1 MRVLDLKDKS
11 YWRLLIAYGLPIAF
25 QNLIFNSFSLVDNI
39 LVGGLGD
46 ANIAA
51 VGVANKLV
59 FIYAVFLFGINSGS
73 NIFSAQFW
81 GKKDIAGVRKVLGLS
96 LIIGLGISVPFTLV
110 GVFAPHLIVDIF
122 SDDPLVI
129 REGAIYLSIVAWTF
143 PIGAVSSAYAIQ
155 SRGVGR
161 PKVPLIASA
170 IALTTNGFLDY
181 IMIYGK
187 LGLPAMGV
195 RGAAIAT
202 LIAKML
208 ECVIII
214 GITYGKKYELA
225 AKLSDF
231 KGYTSAFLRRYITP
245 ITPVI
250 INELLWSTGVTVYT
264 YFYGVLGTEA
274 VATVQILDVING
286 IFISLFMGIGN
297 ATGAIIGNLIGAEE
311 DDRARVYAKRTL
323 LVGIGLG
330 IFVSILL
337 VLFAPLFLS
346 FFNISASTQIICKI
360 TIRVY
365 ALYMIPR
372 ILNHIIIVGIFRGG
386 GDTVFAA
393 ILDVCA
399 PWLIGIP
406 MAYLGVRIF
415 EFPVYYVMAMIQV
428 EELVKN
434 VVGITRVLS
443 GKWLHNLVR
452 DIKPATEELA
462 PSAEVL

>member
-1 MRVLDLKDKS
+1 MRVLDIKDKS
-11 YWRLLIAYGLPIAF
+11 FWRLLIAYGLPIAF
-25 QNLIFNSFSLVDNI
+25 QNLIFNSFSLVDNV

-51 VGVANKLV
+51 VGVANKLC
-59 FIYAVFLFGINSGS
+59 FIFAVFLFGINSGS

-96 LIIGLGISVPFTLV
+96 LIIGLSISVPFTIA
-110 GVFAPHLIVDIF
+110 GVFAPHIIVDIF

-129 REGAIYLSIVAWTF
+129 REGAIYLGIVAWTF
-143 PIGAVSSAYAIQ
+143 PINAVSAAFAIQ

-161 PKVPLIASA
+161 AKVPLIASA

-195 RGAAIAT
+195 KGAAIAT
-202 LIAKML
+202 LLSKIL
-208 ECVIII
+208 EFTVIL

-225 AKLSDF
+225 ARFSDF
-231 KGYTSAFLRRYITP
+231 KGYNSAFLRHYISP
-245 ITPVI
+245 VTPVI
-250 INELLWSTGVTVYT
+250 INELLWSVGVTVYT

-286 IFISLFMGIGN
+286 IFLSLFMGLGN
-297 ATGAIIGNLIGAEE
+297 AAGAIIGNLIGAEE
-311 DDRARVYAKRTL
+311 EDRARVYAKRIL
-323 LVGIGLG
+323 VVGIGLG
-330 IFVSILL
+330 IIVSILL

-346 FFNISASTQIICKI
+346 FFNISAATREICRI

-365 ALYMIPR
+365 ALYMVPR
-372 ILNHIIIVGIFRGG
+372 ILNMIIIVGVCRGG

-393 ILDVCA
+393 VIDVGA

-406 MAYLGVRIF
+406 MAYLGVRVF
-415 EFPVYYVMAMIQV
+415 RFPVYYVIAMIMV
-428 EELVKN
+428 EELVKTII
-434 VVGITRVLS
+434 GSIRVLS

-452 DIKPATEELA
+452 NIDTGTGELN
-462 PSAEVL
+462 PEAEVI